1 MKCSK
6 ILITSFTHVKEIY
19 TTIIGHRATR
29 TNNAIVK
36 TATYGGKWLTTLV
49 HRIWNF
55 LPEDMKT
62 KADIL

>member
-1 MKCSK
+1 MKWSE

-19 TTIIGHRATR
+19 TTIIDHRATR
-29 TNNAIVK
+29 TNDTIVK
-36 TATYGGKWLTTLV
+36 TATYAGKLLTTLV
-49 HRIWNF
+49 PRIWNF